1 MAAER
6 APPSRAPSQAEG
18 GESPVV
24 VMRVADLPRGA
35 ENGHGGRG
43 GEKAIGKLQRTVE
56 ISRILYRNDVFGMM
70 RDVARAER
78 VPGDAVGARSLA
90 IPPDMP
96 RKVRRMLEE
105 LGPTFIKIGQLLGTR
120 PDLVPKP
127 FIDEFKHLYDK
138 TTPSPFV
145 EIKALIERELERP
158 LKEVFAEFSEV
169 PVASASVGQVHFA
182 TLLSGEKV
190 AVKVQH
196 PGIEERVAVD
206 FEIMEPMVRFVENLF
221 AASRVW
227 QPREHLMEIQAMLL
241 RELDYR
247 NEARN
252 AQRVFEAFRD
262 DPRVKIPKVFWGAS
276 SRRVLTL
283 ERIEGVKLSDFSNP
297 DLKALDGKRL
307 AEIITHAMAKQIFED
322 RMFHADPSPGNLMA
336 LSSNEVAFLDWG
348 AVGTVP
354 RRRAERVLALI
365 LGFVRDDI
373 DAVGQAILDLSRH
386 EGDVDLA
393 SFMRDVE
400 KVMDY
405 HERERASVGDP
416 VVLEMILNIANRH
429 NMLLPPDFMLITRA
443 LFQFEGLCKKLDP
456 RYELVEVLEP
466 YVIQYM
472 QREAFSLGENPREQ
486 LIAGAYEAFETMRSV
501 PARLNK
507 VLRMVENN
515 ELRVKI
521 DIGRLSE
528 QHDRQERRNLR
539 STFTVLVAALILG
552 TGWVMASGNAALL
565 VPYVFASIL
574 FLLIWAFFFLYWSD

>member
-1 MAAER
+1 MGDPSLREEELEKQAPTILVAD
-6 APPSRAPSQAEG
+6 APPASR
-18 GESPVV
+18 
-24 VMRVADLPRGA
+24 
-35 ENGHGGRG
+35 NGHGKVD
-43 GEKAIGKLQRTVE
+43 GEKAIGKLTRTVE
-56 ISRILYRNDVFGMM
+56 VSRILYRNDFFSMM
-70 RDVARAER
+70 REVART
-78 VPGDAVGARSLA
+78 GDA
-90 IPPDMP
+90 PPEMP

-138 TTPSPFV
+138 TQASPFAD
-145 EIKALIERELERP
+145 IKKLIEQELGQN
-158 LKEVFAEFSEV
+158 LADVFDEFGEV
-169 PVASASVGQVHFA
+169 PIASASIGQVHFA
-182 TLLSGEKV
+182 KLKSGEKV

-196 PGIEERVAVD
+196 PHIEHRVATD

-227 QPREHLMEIQAMLL
+227 QPRSHLLEVQGMLL

-252 AQRVFEAFRD
+252 VQRVFESFKD
-262 DPRVKIPKVFWGAS
+262 DAEVKIPRVFWRAS

-283 ERIEGVKLSDFSNP
+283 ERIEGVKLSDFENP

-336 LSSNEVAFLDWG
+336 INSETVAFLDWG

-354 RRRAERVLALI
+354 RRRSQRILSLI
-365 LGFVRDDI
+365 IGFVRDDI
-373 DAVGQAILDLSRH
+373 DEVAQSLLDLSRH
-386 EGDVDLA
+386 EGDVDMA
-393 SFMRDVE
+393 SFLRDLE
-400 KVMDY
+400 RVMDY

-416 VVLEMILNIANRH
+416 VVLEMILQIANRH

-443 LFQFEGLCKKLDP
+443 LFQFEGLCKKLHP
-456 RYELVEVLEP
+456 EYELVEVLEP
-466 YVIQYM
+466 YVLRYIR
-472 QREAFSLGENPREQ
+472 REAFKFDDPKEALFTT
-486 LIAGAYEAFETMRSV
+486 AYETFDTLRSL
-501 PARLNK
+501 PPRLNK

-521 DIGRLSE
+521 DIGKMNE
-528 QHDRQERRNLR
+528 QREREERRNLR
-539 STFTVLVAALILG
+539 STFTALVAALILG
-552 TGWVMASGNAALL
+552 TGWIMAAGQGQALIPFL
-565 VPYVFASIL
+565 FASVL
-574 FLLIWAFFFLYWSD
+574 FLLVWAFFFLYWTD

>member
-1 MAAER
+1 MPKEPR
-6 APPSRAPSQAEG
+6 AQEPRLQR
-18 GESPVV
+18 ESPVV
-24 VMRVADLPRGA
+24 RTADLPPEA
-35 ENGHGGRG
+35 MNGHAADSP
-43 GEKAIGKLQRTVE
+43 GEKAISKLQRTVE
-56 ISRILYRNDVFGMM
+56 ISRILYRNDFFAML

-78 VPGDAVGARSLA
+78 VPGTAAGERTIAF
-90 IPPDMP
+90 PPDMP

-138 TTPSPFV
+138 TTPSPFLD
-145 EIKALIERELERP
+145 IKALIERELGRS
-158 LKEVFAEFSEV
+158 LKEVYAEFDEA
-169 PVASASVGQVHFA
+169 PIASASVGQVHFA
-182 TLLSGEKV
+182 TLLTGEKV

-227 QPREHLMEIQAMLL
+227 QPRDHLLEVQAMLL

-247 NEARN
+247 NEAKN
-252 AQRVFEAFRD
+252 EQRVFEAFAGD
-262 DPRVKIPKVFWGAS
+262 ASVKIPKVYWAAS
-276 SRRVLTL
+276 TRRVLTL

-297 DLKALDGKRL
+297 ELEALDGKKL
-307 AEIITHAMAKQIFED
+307 AVAITHAMAKQLFEE
-322 RMFHADPSPGNLMA
+322 RVFHADPSPGNLMA
-336 LSSNEVAFLDWG
+336 IDSSTVAFLDWG

-354 RRRAERVLALI
+354 RRRSERVLALI

-373 DAVGQAILDLSRH
+373 DAVAQAILDLSRH
-386 EGDVDLA
+386 EGDVDMPALL
-393 SFMRDVE
+393 RDLE
-400 KVMDY
+400 RVMDY

-416 VVLEMILNIANRH
+416 VVLEMIINIANRH

-456 RYELVEVLEP
+456 HYELVEVLEP
-466 YVIQYM
+466 YVFRYM
-472 QREAFSLGENPREQ
+472 RREAFHLGENPKEQ
-486 LIAGAYEAFETMRSV
+486 VVAAAYEAFEMVRTL
-501 PARLNK
+501 PPRLNK

-521 DIGRLSE
+521 DVGRLNE
-528 QHDRQERRNLR
+528 QREREERRSLR
-539 STFTVLVAALILG
+539 LTFTILVAALIVG
-552 TGWVMASGNAALL
+552 TGWIMASGNGAALL
-565 VPYVFASIL
+565 PYVFASIL
-574 FLLIWAFFFLYWSD
+574 FLLIWAFFSLYWTD